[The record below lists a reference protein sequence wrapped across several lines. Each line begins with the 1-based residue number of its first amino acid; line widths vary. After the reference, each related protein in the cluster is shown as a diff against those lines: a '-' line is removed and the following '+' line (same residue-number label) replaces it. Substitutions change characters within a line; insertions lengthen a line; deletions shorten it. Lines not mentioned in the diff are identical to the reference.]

1 VSQVRTA
8 LFLLRP
14 AYEGCGFG
22 SDRFTAVRFCETV
35 GSLIGYLLELNLL
48 LWKRGS
54 LTGLMFWEFY
64 CFTVHFNT
72 LNLTYQLM

>member
-8 LFLLRP
+8 LFLFRP

-35 GSLIGYLLELNLL
+35 GSLIGYLLELSLL
-48 LWKRGS
+48 FWKRG
-54 LTGLMFWEFY
+54 T
-64 CFTVHFNT
+64 FNWLNVLGT
-72 LNLTYQLM
+72 LNLYKFWSIE